1 MFVSIIIKFLH
12 EFIWNLVAVANTR
25 TGQTSF
31 GRKIIKDEQRK
42 IIKDENRTNA
52 GSPDTES
59 CVKTRT
65 GRYAD

>member
-1 MFVSIIIKFLH
+1 MLH
-12 EFIWNLVAVANTR
+12 DFIWNLVAVAITW
-25 TGQTSF
+25 TGHTSF
-31 GRKIIKDEQRK
+31 GRK

-52 GSPDTES
+52 GSPDTEI